1 MTIKAGR
8 YYREGTHGQFKP
20 GYYRTSHRE
29 PRGGSTDE
37 VVYSSAN
44 EEGWGATLSVSP
56 ATESPYGRYGFYD
69 DNDPR
74 NDPDYFDEDQ
84 QPKNLAGLLTDSLI
98 DDDVEYE
105 PESFVQGELFK
116 QSPGMATSLMA
127 NKESSMRTLSL
138 LGMAERHQTR
148 NYGPATVSSS
158 LTPDSFGLLTK
169 IAEVEKDKENK
180 TVAWYGKQPTMPTE
194 PAGEMRPGPEDYDGN
209 RHSIPLHAE
218 GLSDFPSDM
227 LRTENVEHHLDVG
240 DITQFTEAEV
250 KEGKQFVRDQWTN
263 IKKMGKRNAR
273 MPRQL
278 TRDQALGIAN
288 PPQQTL
294 FPRTTQELWGA
305 TYDHV

>member
-20 GYYRTSHRE
+20 GYYHMSHRE

-56 ATESPYGRYGFYD
+56 ATESPYGRYGFYA

-74 NDPDYFDEDQ
+74 NDPDYYDEWRDNTEQ
-84 QPKNLAGLLTDSLI
+84 WGPVP
-98 DDDVEYE
+98 DDAEDYD
-105 PESFVQGELFK
+105 PGPTQGELFK
-116 QSPGMATSLMA
+116 QSPGMATSLLA

-148 NYGPATVSSS
+148 NFGPATVSSS

-180 TVAWYGKQPTMPTE
+180 TVAWYGKQPTEATE
-194 PAGEMRPGPEDYDGN
+194 PAGEMRPGPEDYDGS
-209 RHSIPLHAE
+209 RQSVPLHEE

-227 LRTENVEHHLDVG
+227 IRTENVEHHLDVG
-240 DITQFTEAEV
+240 DIRQFTEAEV

-263 IKKMGKRNAR
+263 IKKRGKRNAR

-294 FPRTTQELWGA
+294 MPRTIQELWGA